1 MILWGIM
8 LINFTVIDNSKM
20 NGAIIIYQIQ
30 NLSQAK
36 KVKFGREFRGYTD
49 KSNKG
54 QYEYY
59 REGLLDEIPHRKFIP
74 GVLLIRRQDREK
86 MLDFM
91 KEYNIEV
98 HTRNAELTP
107 KDVEILSSHES

>member
-1 MILWGIM
+1 M
-8 LINFTVIDNSKM
+8 D
-20 NGAIIIYQIQ
+20 GAIVIYQIR
-30 NLSQAK
+30 NLPQAK

-59 REGLLDEIPHRKFIP
+59 REGLLDEIPHRKFIR
-74 GVLLIRRQDREK
+74 GVLLIRREDREE

-91 KEYNIEV
+91 EEYEVKV
-98 HTRNAELTP
+98 HTRNVELTSE
-107 KDVEILSSHES
+107 DIEILSSRKG